1 LIIGKLK
8 YSFEKEYILAYEFY
22 FRDGLSEPHL
32 IGILPE
38 RRKDSRR
45 INKQSVLNWV
55 RGLLSGGA
63 DVDRIFFIEV
73 TINES
78 SGAIYK
84 SRSTAIAKEEDE

>member
-1 LIIGKLK
+1 M
-8 YSFEKEYILAYEFY
+8 LAYEVY

-45 INKQSVLNWV
+45 ISKQSVLNWV

-63 DVDRIFFIEV
+63 NVDKIFFIEV
-73 TINES
+73 TINER
-78 SGAIYK
+78 SGAIY
-84 SRSTAIAKEEDE
+84 RSKPIFIAKEEDEQ